1 MINVGIIGLG
11 FMAATHLKAYEK
23 VGGVRV
29 AAICNPSGRHLD
41 GDFGPVL
48 KRTGSDETLQLD
60 MSRVKAFRDYH
71 EMLAD
76 PELQLIDICSPTI
89 GHSDQA
95 VAALEAGKHVLLE
108 KPVARSS
115 EEARRIVDAAGRAT
129 TFLMPAMCLRFWPE
143 WQLLKDAVT
152 DGRYGKI
159 LSARFRRVAQ
169 PPGWGRSHFH
179 DGAKSG
185 GALLD
190 LHIHDVDF
198 VNYCFGRPK
207 SVFATGYQKFS
218 GAIDHVVAQY
228 EVDCGAIVHAEGSW
242 AMSPGFG
249 FNMSYTANF
258 DRATIDYDVARGAD
272 EAVKIFEEGREVQ
285 LVKAGPHDGYV
296 GEIQHLVDAIESGRA
311 PTRVTALDGLTSLQL
326 CEAEEESIL
335 ERKIVPLTV
344 S

>member
-1 MINVGIIGLG
+1 MMNVGIIGLG
-11 FMAATHLKAYEK
+11 YMAATHLKAYEK
-23 VGGVRV
+23 VNGARV

-41 GDFGPVL
+41 GNFSDVFGNV
-48 KRTGSDETLQLD
+48 GSDETLQLD
-60 MSRVKAFRDYH
+60 MSKVKAFRDYD

-76 PELQLIDICSPTI
+76 PELQMIDICSPTLV
-89 GHSDQA
+89 HPEQA
-95 VAALEAGKHVLLE
+95 IKALEAGKHVLLE
-108 KPVARSS
+108 KPVARTS
-115 EEARRIVDAAGRAT
+115 EDARRIVEAAGKVN

-143 WQLLKDAVT
+143 WQFLKEAIADERFGKVLAV
-152 DGRYGKI
+152 
-159 LSARFRRVAQ
+159 RFRRVAQ
-169 PPGWGRSHFH
+169 PPGWGKNHFH

-228 EVDCGAIVHAEGSW
+228 EVDGGAIVHAEGSW

-258 DRATIDYDVARGAD
+258 ERATIDYDVARAPD
-272 EAVKIFEEGREVQ
+272 EMLKVFEEDKEAQVI
-285 LVKAGPHDGYV
+285 KASPVDGYV
-296 GEIQHLVDAIESGRA
+296 GEIQHLVDAIESGR
-311 PTRVTALDGLTSLQL
+311 PPSRVTAVDGLTSIEI

-335 ERKIVPLTV
+335 RGACVPL